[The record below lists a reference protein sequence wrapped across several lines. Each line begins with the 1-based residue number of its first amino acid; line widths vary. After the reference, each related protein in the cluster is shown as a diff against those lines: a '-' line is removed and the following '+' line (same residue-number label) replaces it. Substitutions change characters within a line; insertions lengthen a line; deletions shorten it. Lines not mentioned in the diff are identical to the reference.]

1 MQNFEKKEI
10 EDDAAGSTESKAKL
24 QGRRIVP
31 SVDAIHF
38 KVKALKALK
47 MKGDKVTRLNIHVDG
62 EFIGSTCAHRTTQ
75 KSSKRVKIVM
85 KWRGFL

>member
-38 KVKALKALK
+38 KVKALK

-62 EFIGSTCAHRTTQ
+62 EFIGSTCAYRTTQ